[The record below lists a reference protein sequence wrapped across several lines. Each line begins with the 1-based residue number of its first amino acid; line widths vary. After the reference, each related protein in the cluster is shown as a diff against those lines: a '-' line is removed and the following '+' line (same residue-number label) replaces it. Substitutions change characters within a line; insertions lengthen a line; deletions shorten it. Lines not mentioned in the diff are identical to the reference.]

1 MLFSFR
7 KYMLHLFVCVV
18 FESKKHVVR
27 AHSIKN
33 GKFIHTYEKSF
44 EEEEKLLKY
53 VKKLISDF
61 QLYYVAVFFDE
72 QIQGLIPSQNPKDIL
87 KYGVNLKNVYHI
99 SASNS
104 ILYASKN
111 SVNEVIGKFQDF
123 GGLDFVFSPLTLL
136 YYCLSTQKSTN
147 TLKCCIYRH
156 STCIAIMI
164 CKEKDIYFGSFFDLD
179 PKGSELEKKEIDSSK
194 EDDEAE
200 DIRIE
205 NYDLDKLDNLL
216 DEKLDDL
223 KYSSSLSMDLSDF
236 SQDMQMCSYIF
247 MSLKEFYNNPLYE
260 GNFIDEMIIYD
271 NENISEAVLGY
282 IENEIFLRPQVVHI
296 DTLEL
301 MNDLMRK
308 ELNI

>member
-1 MLFSFR
+1 M
-7 KYMLHLFVCVV
+7 
-18 FESKKHVVR
+18 
-27 AHSIKN
+27 
-33 GKFIHTYEKSF
+33 
-44 EEEEKLLKY
+44 
-53 VKKLISDF
+53 
-61 QLYYVAVFFDE
+61 
-72 QIQGLIPSQNPKDIL
+72 
-87 KYGVNLKNVYHI
+87 
-99 SASNS
+99 
-104 ILYASKN
+104 
-111 SVNEVIGKFQDF
+111 
-123 GGLDFVFSPLTLL
+123 
-136 YYCLSTQKSTN
+136 
-147 TLKCCIYRH
+147 
-156 STCIAIMI
+156 
-164 CKEKDIYFGSFFDLD
+164 
-179 PKGSELEKKEIDSSK
+179 EKKEIDSSK